1 MGSWSTE
8 KRELWKSPLLRA
20 VLGCERA
27 LEERAGWKV
36 QCWAGAARTESP
48 NSCSWAVLASADL
61 NKTLQVPGAGACS
74 GFDVLTK
81 LGYVT

>member
-1 MGSWSTE
+1 M
-8 KRELWKSPLLRA
+8 REPSRKGLAGRCSAGL
-20 VLGCERA
+20 VLQGLKA
-27 LEERAGWKV
+27 L
-36 QCWAGAARTESP
+36 S